1 MKLFKYITIAF
12 SSLFMCG
19 CSDYLDNAP
28 DDTLTMEMVFNDRT
42 RTEDWL
48 SGVYNRIPDNYWDL
62 LKVWGYDSMGDDLD
76 PSQRWYQWW
85 GNSLNF
91 IIGQWFTSS
100 TWDAAIW
107 SANPIRIRSAYLFIE
122 NAHALP
128 DQGVSEANIER
139 MKDECRFLIAYY
151 YWQMIEAYGSVPFFD
166 GLADVNDPNLMR
178 GQMPFDEMVDWID
191 AQLVDLSKKLPASY
205 LNESTQFYG
214 RATSIMCLAVRAR
227 MLLFAASPLVNGN
240 EWYAGFKN
248 YDGKFRFSQTYDPAK
263 WKRAADANRELIEAA
278 HAAGHD
284 LVREY
289 NADGSIDPFMS
300 CYNVFFLRGDQNP
313 EALFIRSDCNF
324 SEFEKHATP
333 RGASGNGGL
342 GVYQTLVDAFAM
354 KDGSLPITGYDG
366 NYGKPIINKESGY
379 TERGFSAQKD
389 IRKTPWANYGKVDNI
404 GVDLSLTY
412 NQQITKDLHIGFRGT
427 FTYAHNTIVEMDEA
441 LGVMGTNRQ
450 RTGHSVNEL
459 FGLVADGLFTEDDF
473 VTNDKGDLVLKE
485 GIPSHTFNSVRP
497 GDIKY
502 VDIDGDGSITNKDEV
517 AMGGTVNPEIVYGF
531 GATARYKQ
539 VDFNVFFQGNG
550 KTHRFIGGV
559 ASNFLPGSS
568 QGAMGNVLTNYN
580 DRWTP
585 ENPSEDVFYPRLS
598 YGANTN
604 NSQNSTWWLRNMSM
618 LRMKDIEVGYTLP
631 KRWMSRI
638 GLENIRL
645 YAKGSNLLTFS
656 AFDLWD
662 PELDTQNGAKYPI
675 MKSVSFGID
684 VNF

>member
-128 DQGVSEANIER
+128 DQGVSEAKIER

-389 IRKTPWANYGKVDNI
+389 IRKTKYNLYRNCPGATVDSV
-404 GVDLSLTY
+404 GADGCTY
-412 NQQITKDLHIGFRGT
+412 NQVAASGTYNMYVGREPRFYASINFNGQQWRGRQLEFWQGGKDGINVSKVDYCCTGYLLRKTADEGVDVINGKGGMKEASILFRVGSLYLD
-427 FTYAHNTIVEMDEA
+427 YAEA
-441 LGVMGTNRQ
+441 L
-450 RTGHSVNEL
+450 NEAE
-459 FGLVADGLFTEDDF
+459 GPVDD
-473 VTNDKGDLVLKE
+473 VY
-485 GIPSHTFNSVRP
+485 
-497 GDIKY
+497 KY
-502 VDIDGDGSITNKDEV
+502 VDAIRKRAGLPGLAKGLDKDKMRERIQHERQIELAFEAGHRYFDCHRWKIAEKTDNGYMHGMNITATNKVDYSKRS
-517 AMGGTVNPEIVYGF
+517 TVGDSRVFEKKHYLFPIPQSEMD
-531 GATARYKQ
+531 KQ
-539 VDFNVFFQGNG
+539 
-550 KTHRFIGGV
+550 
-559 ASNFLPGSS
+559 
-568 QGAMGNVLTNYN
+568 
-580 DRWTP
+580 
-585 ENPSEDVFYPRLS
+585 
-598 YGANTN
+598 
-604 NSQNSTWWLRNMSM
+604 
-618 LRMKDIEVGYTLP
+618 
-631 KRWMSRI
+631 I
-638 GLENIRL
+638 GLVQSPYWE
-645 YAKGSNLLTFS
+645 
-656 AFDLWD
+656 
-662 PELDTQNGAKYPI
+662 
-675 MKSVSFGID
+675 
-684 VNF
+684 

>member
-1 MKLFKYITIAF
+1 MKLFKYITIAL

-48 SGVYNRIPDNYWDL
+48 SGVYNRVPDTYWAL
-62 LKVWGYDSMGDDLD
+62 LRTWGYDSMGDDLD

-107 SANPIRIRSAYLFIE
+107 KENPIRIRSAYLFIK

-128 DQGVSEANIER
+128 DQGVSEADIER
-139 MKDECRFLIAYY
+139 MKNECRFLIAYY
-151 YWQMIEAYGSVPFFD
+151 YWLMIEAHGSVPFFD
-166 GLADVNDPNLMR
+166 DLADVNDPNLMR

-313 EALFIRSDCNF
+313 EALFIRSDCDF
-324 SEFEKHATP
+324 SEFERHATP

-389 IRKTPWANYGKVDNI
+389 IRKTKYNLYRNCPGATVDSV
-404 GVDLSLTY
+404 GADGCTY
-412 NQQITKDLHIGFRGT
+412 NQVAASGT
-427 FTYAHNTIVEMDEA
+427 YNMYVGREPRFYLTVMWNRQWYHQAGREVQMMSNEQDGGPTHDAPQNGYLNRKKVSLEQNNRNGIHPYRPGILYRLGEAYLNYAEA
-441 LGVMGTNRQ
+441 L
-450 RTGHSVNEL
+450 NECDPGNPDIL
-459 FGLVADGLFTEDDF
+459 KYLNLIRERAGIPA
-473 VTNDKGDLVLKE
+473 LKE
-485 GIPSHTFNSVRP
+485 GLSKEEMRAAIQQERRVEFNCEGIRFHDLRRWKIADKYLGGKLYGMNHDGSEKSDDVNNPKAFYKRTYYKSRTFNKRMYLWPVPQAQMDINPNLRQAP
-497 GDIKY
+497 GY
-502 VDIDGDGSITNKDEV
+502 
-517 AMGGTVNPEIVYGF
+517 
-531 GATARYKQ
+531 
-539 VDFNVFFQGNG
+539 
-550 KTHRFIGGV
+550 
-559 ASNFLPGSS
+559 
-568 QGAMGNVLTNYN
+568 
-580 DRWTP
+580 
-585 ENPSEDVFYPRLS
+585 
-598 YGANTN
+598 
-604 NSQNSTWWLRNMSM
+604 
-618 LRMKDIEVGYTLP
+618 
-631 KRWMSRI
+631 
-638 GLENIRL
+638 
-645 YAKGSNLLTFS
+645 
-656 AFDLWD
+656 
-662 PELDTQNGAKYPI
+662 
-675 MKSVSFGID
+675 
-684 VNF
+684 

>member
-389 IRKTPWANYGKVDNI
+389 IRKTKYNLYRNCPGATVDSV
-404 GVDLSLTY
+404 GADGCTY
-412 NQQITKDLHIGFRGT
+412 NQVAASGT
-427 FTYAHNTIVEMDEA
+427 YNMYVGREPRFYLTVMWNRQWYHQAEREVQMMSNEQDGGPTHDAPQNGYLNRKKVSLDQNQRNGIHPYRPGILYRLGEAYLNYAEA
-441 LGVMGTNRQ
+441 L
-450 RTGHSVNEL
+450 NECDPGNPDIL
-459 FGLVADGLFTEDDF
+459 KYLNLIRERAGIPA
-473 VTNDKGDLVLKE
+473 LKE
-485 GIPSHTFNSVRP
+485 GLSKEEMRAAIQQERRVEFNCEGIRFHDLRRWKIADKYLGGKLYGMNHDGSEKSDDVNNPKAFYKRTYYKSRTFNKRMYLWPVPQAQMDINPNLRQAP
-497 GDIKY
+497 GY
-502 VDIDGDGSITNKDEV
+502 
-517 AMGGTVNPEIVYGF
+517 
-531 GATARYKQ
+531 
-539 VDFNVFFQGNG
+539 
-550 KTHRFIGGV
+550 
-559 ASNFLPGSS
+559 
-568 QGAMGNVLTNYN
+568 
-580 DRWTP
+580 
-585 ENPSEDVFYPRLS
+585 
-598 YGANTN
+598 
-604 NSQNSTWWLRNMSM
+604 
-618 LRMKDIEVGYTLP
+618 
-631 KRWMSRI
+631 
-638 GLENIRL
+638 
-645 YAKGSNLLTFS
+645 
-656 AFDLWD
+656 
-662 PELDTQNGAKYPI
+662 
-675 MKSVSFGID
+675 
-684 VNF
+684 

>member
-278 HAAGHD
+278 HAPVMIWYVNIMPMAVLILSC
-284 LVREY
+284 LV
-289 NADGSIDPFMS
+289 IMCFS
-300 CYNVFFLRGDQNP
+300 C
-313 EALFIRSDCNF
+313 AAIR
-324 SEFEKHATP
+324 
-333 RGASGNGGL
+333 
-342 GVYQTLVDAFAM
+342 
-354 KDGSLPITGYDG
+354 
-366 NYGKPIINKESGY
+366 
-379 TERGFSAQKD
+379 
-389 IRKTPWANYGKVDNI
+389 IRK
-404 GVDLSLTY
+404 LCS
-412 NQQITKDLHIGFRGT
+412 
-427 FTYAHNTIVEMDEA
+427 
-441 LGVMGTNRQ
+441 
-450 RTGHSVNEL
+450 SV
-459 FGLVADGLFTEDDF
+459 
-473 VTNDKGDLVLKE
+473 
-485 GIPSHTFNSVRP
+485 P
-497 GDIKY
+497 
-502 VDIDGDGSITNKDEV
+502 
-517 AMGGTVNPEIVYGF
+517 TVI
-531 GATARYKQ
+531 
-539 VDFNVFFQGNG
+539 
-550 KTHRFIGGV
+550 
-559 ASNFLPGSS
+559 
-568 QGAMGNVLTNYN
+568 
-580 DRWTP
+580 
-585 ENPSEDVFYPRLS
+585 
-598 YGANTN
+598 
-604 NSQNSTWWLRNMSM
+604 
-618 LRMKDIEVGYTLP
+618 
-631 KRWMSRI
+631 
-638 GLENIRL
+638 
-645 YAKGSNLLTFS
+645 
-656 AFDLWD
+656 
-662 PELDTQNGAKYPI
+662 
-675 MKSVSFGID
+675 SVSLKNMLLRVELPVTAVWVSIRHWSMPSP
-684 VNF
+684 